1 MNPPKVCS
9 RTSNQC
15 PWTERYLTG
24 ASVATVSLC
33 SLMAP
38 VRDRRHT
45 SAMHNP
51 GWLWS
56 CHLQWCHARTSGRNH
71 TGLVKGPWAS
81 LSSPRK
87 QSTSVTSPISQ
98 TVGVLV
104 SSGCYYKNH
113 RQGVLNNR
121 NVSSPSSEGLN
132 PRSRYQQGWFLLR
145 SLSLNCRWPSSPYV
159 LTWSSPLCVSMS

>member
-1 MNPPKVCS
+1 MKGLQRPLGAHHRPPPAPWSLICTALCWNAKQIINPPKACS

-24 ASVATVSLC
+24 PSVTTVSLF
-33 SLMAP
+33 SHMAP
-38 VRDRRHT
+38 VKNRRHT
-45 SAMHNP
+45 SAMHSP
-51 GWLWS
+51 GWLCS

-98 TVGVLV
+98 IVGVLV
-104 SSGCYYKNH
+104 VITRTTDRG
-113 RQGVLNNR
+113 
-121 NVSSPSSEGLN
+121 
-132 PRSRYQQGWFLLR
+132 F
-145 SLSLNCRWPSSPYV
+145 
-159 LTWSSPLCVSMS
+159 

>member
-1 MNPPKVCS
+1 MKETPEAPRSTSQTTSCTLESEKHYSVLLREAHNSKQIMNPPKACS
-9 RTSNQC
+9 TTSNQC
-15 PWTERYLTG
+15 PWTERYRTG
-24 ASVATVSLC
+24 ASVTTVSLF
-33 SLMAP
+33 SRMTP
-38 VRDRRHT
+38 VKNRRRA
-45 SAMHNP
+45 SAMYNH

-56 CHLQWCHARTSGRNH
+56 CHLPWCHARTSGRNH

-98 TVGVLV
+98 IVGALV

-121 NVSSPSSEGLN
+121 NVSIS
-132 PRSRYQQGWFLLR
+132 QF
-145 SLSLNCRWPSSPYV
+145 
-159 LTWSSPLCVSMS
+159 